1 MSAVV
6 EMCMN
11 ELGKLG
17 QKVGA
22 AGKRR
27 LVLLSSKPKQ
37 DENQHESQ
45 NENIKAAAASSSSS
59 FSSSTL
65 SEDTVFLLIDR
76 FAPV

>member
-27 LVLLSSKPKQ
+27 LVFLPSKPKQ

-45 NENIKAAAASSSSS
+45 NEENIKAAAASSSY
-59 FSSSTL
+59 SSSTL
-65 SEDTVFLLIDR
+65 SEDTVFLLMDR

>member
-27 LVLLSSKPKQ
+27 LVFLSSKPKQ

-45 NENIKAAAASSSSS
+45 KENIKAAAASSSY
-59 FSSSTL
+59 SSSTL
-65 SEDTVFLLIDR
+65 SEDTVFLLMDR